1 MLLEHPAM
9 TVLMIFNVVLALQVQ
24 RGSKQPGTGID
35 NSLHSET
42 VHADGFFHVRCL
54 ADEMEQTADLH
65 SDNKFDYAN
74 KANVSIIRYKDTLDR
89 EKQVPMT
96 PKACFN
102 FCRTVPGMLFFGLIY
117 GRDCYC
123 TPYFTPTTAGGN
135 GVCDLPCEGDAASTC
150 GGNGM
155 SDMYEMHFCDDTA
168 EKLDEQI
175 AKAKNAT
182 MKTETL
188 GEHVE
193 EAGDSMEDAANEM
206 MTAAAEGGDMAT
218 NDLGQQAKGFTS
230 EVVHAANAADKAAA
244 KLDEARG
251 AAEELVGKDFTI
263 PEYMEDAEKAIK
275 KLKELRKVAK
285 EAREEARELRE
296 EAMSKAISEQE
307 AIDAMRLFGP
317 VLPLAARWDWENE
330 VLMNVDKQHW
340 KLAGKNGP
348 VSANITVEKD
358 PISVL
363 HHQAEKIRAKHEAE
377 HEAGRSSGLGLQ
389 STCEGELA
397 AEPLVG
403 LSMMECAAACD
414 NHALKSD
421 PDYCIGFNHYNVRD
435 EDTLCY
441 LLKSIDEIWKY
452 NCEYGTEW
460 GQCDWQPE
468 FEMYPERYAMT
479 EEWEA
484 KPFWFDD
491 DGEYYTCG
499 WYEAANFCKYSKYY
513 TTPEFEG
520 RGAMSAC
527 CACDENWETNPIG
540 SFLQKNSQKNGGKKW
555 TVQNKCMGRF
565 TTFFQS
571 PQKPV
576 VNTLDRCFGM
586 EE

>member
-1 MLLEHPAM
+1 
-9 TVLMIFNVVLALQVQ
+9 
-24 RGSKQPGTGID
+24 
-35 NSLHSET
+35 
-42 VHADGFFHVRCL
+42 
-54 ADEMEQTADLH
+54 MEQTADLH

-89 EKQVPMT
+89 EKQVSMT

-102 FCRTVPGMLFFGLIY
+102 FCRTVPGMLFFGLI
-117 GRDCYC
+117 
-123 TPYFTPTTAGGN
+123 
-135 GVCDLPCEGDAASTC
+135 C
-150 GGNGM
+150 GGDGM

-193 EAGDSMEDAANEM
+193 EAGDSMEDAANAA

-218 NDLGQQAKGFTS
+218 NDMGQQAKGFTS

-275 KLKELRKVAK
+275 KMKELRKVAK
-285 EAREEARELRE
+285 EAREDARELRE
-296 EAMSKAISEQE
+296 EAMSKAISEDE
-307 AIDAMRLFGP
+307 AIAAMRLFGP
-317 VLPLAARWDWENE
+317 VLPLAARWDWEKE
-330 VLMNVDKQHW
+330 VLMTVDKEHW

-377 HEAGRSSGLGLQ
+377 HEAGRSAGLGLQ

-460 GQCDWQPE
+460 GQCDWAPE
-468 FEMYPERYAMT
+468 FESYPSRYAMT
-479 EEWEA
+479 EAWEA

-527 CACDENWETNPIG
+527 CACDENWETNPPG

>member
-1 MLLEHPAM
+1 MM
-9 TVLMIFNVVLALQVQ
+9 FYVVAGLQVQ
-24 RGSKQPGTGID
+24 IGRQPGTGID
-35 NSLHSET
+35 PSLHSET
-42 VHADGFFHVRCL
+42 VHADGFFHVRCVS
-54 ADEMEQTADLH
+54 DEMNLVADLH

-89 EKQVPMT
+89 EKQFPMT

-117 GRDCYC
+117 GRECYC
-123 TPYFTPTTAGGN
+123 TPYFTPTTAKGN
-135 GVCDLPCEGDAASTC
+135 GVCDLPCEGDATITC

-182 MKTETL
+182 MRTESL
-188 GEHVE
+188 SEHTE
-193 EAGDSMEDAANEM
+193 DAGDSMEGAANEM

-230 EVVHAANAADKAAA
+230 EVVHAANAADKAAE

-251 AAEELVGKDFTI
+251 EAEKLVGKDFTI
-263 PEYMEDAEKAIK
+263 PEYMEDAEKAIAK
-275 KLKELRKVAK
+275 MKELRKVAK
-285 EAREEARELRE
+285 EAREDARALKE
-296 EAMSKAISEQE
+296 EAMAKMISEQE

-317 VLPLAARWDWENE
+317 VLPLAARWDWEQS
-330 VLMNVDKQHW
+330 VLNTVDKKYW
-340 KLAGKNGP
+340 RLAGKNGP
-348 VSANITVEKD
+348 VSSNMTVEDKD
-358 PISVL
+358 PMSML
-363 HHQAEKIRAKHEAE
+363 HREAERIRAKHSLDSYAE
-377 HEAGRSSGLGLQ
+377 MSSGPGLGVQ

-403 LSMMECAAACD
+403 LSMMECAAACEK
-414 NHALKSD
+414 HAVKSD
-421 PDYCIGFNHYNVRD
+421 PDYCIGFQHYNVRD

-441 LLKSIDEIWKY
+441 LLKTIDEIWKY
-452 NCEYGTEW
+452 NCEYGEEW
-460 GQCDWQPE
+460 GSCDWTPKE
-468 FEMYPERYAMT
+468 EMYPERYTMT
-479 EEWEA
+479 EEWQA

-491 DGEYYTCG
+491 DGEYFTCG
-499 WYEAANFCKYSKYY
+499 WYEAANFCRWSDFY

-520 RGAMSAC
+520 RGAMNAC
-527 CACDENWETNPIG
+527 CACDENWDTNPIPG
-540 SFLQKNSQKNGGKKW
+540 FLQKSEKKKKGRMW

-586 EE
+586 DA

>member
-1 MLLEHPAM
+1 M
-9 TVLMIFNVVLALQVQ
+9 TVLMIFNVALALQVQ
-24 RGSKQPGTGID
+24 HSRRQPGTGID

-89 EKQVPMT
+89 EKQFPMT

-117 GRDCYC
+117 GRECYC
-123 TPYFTPTTAGGN
+123 TPYFAPTTAGGN
-135 GVCDLPCEGDAASTC
+135 GVCDLPCEGDASITC

-155 SDMYEMHFCDDTA
+155 TDMYEMHFCDDTA

-175 AKAKNAT
+175 DKAKNAT
-182 MKTETL
+182 MRTETL
-188 GEHVE
+188 SEHTGD
-193 EAGDSMEDAANEM
+193 AGDSMEGAANEM

-230 EVVHAANAADKAAA
+230 EVVHAAHDADTAADK
-244 KLDEARG
+244 
-251 AAEELVGKDFTI
+251 LVGKDFTI

-275 KLKELRKVAK
+275 KMKELRKVAK
-285 EAREEARELRE
+285 EAREDARSLKE
-296 EAMSKAISEQE
+296 EAMAKMISEQD
-307 AIDAMRLFGP
+307 AIDSMRLFGP
-317 VLPLAARWDWENE
+317 VLPLVARWDWESE
-330 VLMNVDKQHW
+330 LLMNVDKKYW

-348 VSANITVEKD
+348 ISSNMSVEESD
-358 PISVL
+358 PISML
-363 HHQAEKIRAKHEAE
+363 HRDAERIRAKHRTAAE
-377 HEAGRSSGLGLQ
+377 MEMMAGPGLGVQ

-403 LSMMECAAACD
+403 LSMMECAAACN
-414 NHALKSD
+414 NHAVKSD
-421 PDYCIGFNHYNVRD
+421 PDYCIGFQHYNVRD

-441 LLKSIDEIWKY
+441 LLKEIKEIWKY
-452 NCEYGTEW
+452 NCQYGEEW
-460 GQCDWQPE
+460 GSCDWAPKE
-468 FEMYPERYAMT
+468 EDYPSRYAMT
-479 EEWEA
+479 EEWQQ

-491 DGEYYTCG
+491 DGEYFTCG
-499 WYEAANFCKYSKYY
+499 WYEASDFCKYSDYY

-520 RGAMSAC
+520 RGAMNAC
-527 CACDENWETNPIG
+527 CACDNNWDTNPIPG
-540 SFLQKNSQKNGGKKW
+540 FLQKSADKKRGRKW

>member
-1 MLLEHPAM
+1 MM
-9 TVLMIFNVVLALQVQ
+9 TLMMFYAVVALQVQ
-24 RGSKQPGTGID
+24 RRQPGTGID
-35 NSLHSET
+35 SSLHSET
-42 VHADGFFHVRCL
+42 VHADGYFHVRCL

-89 EKQVPMT
+89 EKQFPMT

-117 GRDCYC
+117 GRECYC
-123 TPYFTPTTAGGN
+123 TPYFKPTTAGGN
-135 GVCDLPCEGDAASTC
+135 GVCDLPCEGDASSTC

-175 AKAKNAT
+175 DKAKNAT
-182 MKTETL
+182 MRTEAL
-188 GEHVE
+188 GEHTE
-193 EAGDSMEDAANEM
+193 EAGDSMEGAANEM

-218 NDLGQQAKGFTS
+218 NDMGQQAKGFTS
-230 EVVHAANAADKAAA
+230 EVVHAASAADKAAG
-244 KLDEARG
+244 KLTEARL

-263 PEYMEDAEKAIK
+263 PEYLEDAEKAIK
-275 KLKELRKVAK
+275 KLKELRKVAA
-285 EAREEARELRE
+285 EAREDARSLKE
-296 EAMSKAISEQE
+296 EAMAARISEEE

-317 VLPLAARWDWENE
+317 VLPLAARWDWEKD
-330 VLMNVDKQHW
+330 LLLNVDKSHW

-348 VSANITVEKD
+348 ITSNVTAEKD
-358 PISVL
+358 PISML
-363 HHQAEKIRAKHEAE
+363 HREAERIRAKHETSAE
-377 HEAGRSSGLGLQ
+377 MGAGPGLGVQ

-441 LLKSIDEIWKY
+441 LLKTIDEIWKY

-460 GQCDWQPE
+460 GSCDWEPKE
-468 FEMYPERYAMT
+468 EAYPERYSAT
-479 EEWEA
+479 EEWLA
-484 KPFWFDD
+484 KPFWFDN
-491 DGEYYTCG
+491 DGEYFTCG
-499 WYEAANFCKYSKYY
+499 WYEAANFCKYSDYY

-520 RGAMSAC
+520 RGAMNAC
-527 CACDENWETNPIG
+527 CSCDENWETNPIPG
-540 SFLQKNSQKNGGKKW
+540 FLQKSSAKNTGRKW

-571 PQKPV
+571 PQKPI

-586 EE
+586 DA

>member
-1 MLLEHPAM
+1 
-9 TVLMIFNVVLALQVQ
+9 
-24 RGSKQPGTGID
+24 
-35 NSLHSET
+35 
-42 VHADGFFHVRCL
+42 
-54 ADEMEQTADLH
+54 
-65 SDNKFDYAN
+65 
-74 KANVSIIRYKDTLDR
+74 
-89 EKQVPMT
+89 
-96 PKACFN
+96 
-102 FCRTVPGMLFFGLIY
+102 
-117 GRDCYC
+117 
-123 TPYFTPTTAGGN
+123 
-135 GVCDLPCEGDAASTC
+135 
-150 GGNGM
+150 
-155 SDMYEMHFCDDTA
+155 
-168 EKLDEQI
+168 
-175 AKAKNAT
+175 
-182 MKTETL
+182 
-188 GEHVE
+188 
-193 EAGDSMEDAANEM
+193 
-206 MTAAAEGGDMAT
+206 
-218 NDLGQQAKGFTS
+218 
-230 EVVHAANAADKAAA
+230 
-244 KLDEARG
+244 
-251 AAEELVGKDFTI
+251 
-263 PEYMEDAEKAIK
+263 MEDAEKAIK
-275 KLKELRKVAK
+275 KMKELRKVAK
-285 EAREEARELRE
+285 EAREDARELRE
-296 EAMSKAISEQE
+296 EAMSKAISEDE
-307 AIDAMRLFGP
+307 AIAAMRLFGP
-317 VLPLAARWDWENE
+317 VLPLAERWDWEKD
-330 VLMNVDKQHW
+330 VLMNVDKKHW

-348 VSANITVEKD
+348 VTANITLEKD

-363 HHQAEKIRAKHEAE
+363 HREAEQIRAKHEAS
-377 HEAGRSSGLGLQ
+377 AKVGRSAGLGLQ

-460 GQCDWQPE
+460 GQCDWAPE
-468 FEMYPERYAMT
+468 FESYPSRYAMT
-479 EEWEA
+479 EAWEA

-499 WYEAANFCKYSKYY
+499 WYEAANFCRYSKYY

-527 CACDENWETNPIG
+527 CACDENWETNPPG
-540 SFLQKNSQKNGGKKW
+540 SFLQKNSQKNKMGGKKW

>member
-1 MLLEHPAM
+1 
-9 TVLMIFNVVLALQVQ
+9 
-24 RGSKQPGTGID
+24 
-35 NSLHSET
+35 
-42 VHADGFFHVRCL
+42 
-54 ADEMEQTADLH
+54 MEQTADLH

-155 SDMYEMHFCDDTA
+155 SDMYEMHFCD
-168 EKLDEQI
+168 
-175 AKAKNAT
+175 
-182 MKTETL
+182 
-188 GEHVE
+188 
-193 EAGDSMEDAANEM
+193 EAGESMEDAAGEM

-275 KLKELRKVAK
+275 KMKELRKVAK
-285 EAREEARELRE
+285 EAREDARELRE
-296 EAMSKAISEQE
+296 EAMSKAISEDE
-307 AIDAMRLFGP
+307 AIAAMRLFGP
-317 VLPLAARWDWENE
+317 VLPLAARWDWEKE
-330 VLMNVDKQHW
+330 VLMTVDKEHW

-377 HEAGRSSGLGLQ
+377 HEAGRSAGLGLQ

-460 GQCDWQPE
+460 GQCDWQPD

-479 EEWEA
+479 EAW
-484 KPFWFDD
+484 
-491 DGEYYTCG
+491 
-499 WYEAANFCKYSKYY
+499 
-513 TTPEFEG
+513 
-520 RGAMSAC
+520 
-527 CACDENWETNPIG
+527 
-540 SFLQKNSQKNGGKKW
+540 
-555 TVQNKCMGRF
+555 
-565 TTFFQS
+565 
-571 PQKPV
+571 
-576 VNTLDRCFGM
+576 
-586 EE
+586 